1 MEGTITHSTT
11 TFKRIVALYDEARH
25 LLDQAGDAYLT
36 ADEQRRFAKIRAA
49 LTSLWPK
56 ERTRA
61 GD

>member
-11 TFKRIVALYDEARH
+11 TFKRIVALYH
-25 LLDQAGDAYLT
+25 
-36 ADEQRRFAKIRAA
+36 EQRRFAENRAA
-49 LTSLWPK
+49 LASLWPK

>member
-1 MEGTITHSTT
+1 MEGTIAHSTT
-11 TFKRIVALYDEARH
+11 MFRRIVALYDEERR

-36 ADEQRRFAKIRAA
+36 TDEQRRFAEIRAA
-49 LTSLWPK
+49 LASLWPK

>member
-1 MEGTITHSTT
+1 MEGTIAHSTT
-11 TFKRIVALYDEARH
+11 TFRRIVALYDEERC
-25 LLDQAGDAYLT
+25 LLDQAGDANQT
-36 ADEQRRFAKIRAA
+36 ADEQRRFAEIRAA

>member
-11 TFKRIVALYDEARH
+11 TFKRIVALYHEQRR
-25 LLDQAGDAYLT
+25 LLDQAGEANLT
-36 ADEQRRFAKIRAA
+36 AAEQRRFAEIRAA

>member
-1 MEGTITHSTT
+1 MEGTIAHSTT
-11 TFKRIVALYDEARH
+11 TFRRIVALYDEERC
-25 LLDQAGDAYLT
+25 LLDQAGDANLT

-56 ERTRA
+56 KRTRA